1 MALIGIEKARTTH
14 WLKDNRDALPSLIA
28 LTAVAMFWVVG
39 AIGGIRFLSDASSP
53 MAMLTGL
60 YIGLA
65 AVAVSII
72 IATLALND
80 LVRRYAQARN
90 RSEG

>member
-1 MALIGIEKARTTH
+1 MALMGINKAQPAH
-14 WLKDNRDALPSLIA
+14 WLKNNQGALPSIIA
-28 LTAVAMFWVVG
+28 IIAVALFWVVG
-39 AIGGIRFLSDASSP
+39 GIGGIKFLADASSP

-60 YIGLA
+60 YMGLA

-80 LVRRYAQARN
+80 LGRV
-90 RSEG
+90 S

>member
-1 MALIGIEKARTTH
+1 
-14 WLKDNRDALPSLIA
+14 
-28 LTAVAMFWVVG
+28 
-39 AIGGIRFLSDASSP
+39 

-80 LVRRYAQARN
+80 VARRDARTWN
-90 RSEG
+90 RREG

>member
-1 MALIGIEKARTTH
+1 MAFMGVLKARAAL
-14 WLKDNRDALPSLIA
+14 WLRDHRGAVPSIIA
-28 LTAVAMFWVVG
+28 VLAVVVFWVVG
-39 AIGGIRFLSDASSP
+39 AIGGAGFLAGASSP

-60 YIGLA
+60 YVGLA

-80 LVRRYAQARN
+80 LARRYSRSRAR
-90 RSEG
+90 R

>member
-1 MALIGIEKARTTH
+1 MANMGVQKARPAH
-14 WLKDNRDALPSLIA
+14 WLKDHRGALPSVAAVL
-28 LTAVAMFWVVG
+28 AVAALWVVG
-39 AIGGIRFLSDASSP
+39 AIGGIGFMADASSP

-60 YIGLA
+60 YVGLA

-80 LVRRYAQARN
+80 LAGRYYRTRSRR
-90 RSEG
+90 

>member
-1 MALIGIEKARTTH
+1 MALMGINRAQPSH
-14 WLKDNRDALPSLIA
+14 WLRNNRDALPSLIA
-28 LTAVAMFWVVG
+28 VIAVALFWVVG
-39 AIGGIRFLSDASSP
+39 AVGGIRFLADASSP

-72 IATLALND
+72 ITTLALND
-80 LVRRYAQARN
+80 LARRYARTRN
-90 RSEG
+90 RR

>member
-1 MALIGIEKARTTH
+1 MALMGIEKARPAH
-14 WLKDNRDALPSLIA
+14 WMKDNRGALPSLV
-28 LTAVAMFWVVG
+28 AVAAVAAFWVVG
-39 AIGGIRFLSDASSP
+39 AIGGMAFLADASSP
-53 MAMLTGL
+53 MTMLTGL

-80 LVRRYAQARN
+80 LARRFSRP
-90 RSEG
+90 RTRR